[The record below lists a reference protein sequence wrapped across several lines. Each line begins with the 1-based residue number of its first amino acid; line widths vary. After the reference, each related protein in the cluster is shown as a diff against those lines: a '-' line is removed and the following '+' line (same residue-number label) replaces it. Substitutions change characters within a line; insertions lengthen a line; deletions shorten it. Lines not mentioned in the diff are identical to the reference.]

1 MKFLIGFNLVAFVLW
16 YLYCSSIIS
25 KWYPKDNDLIVT
37 LTTAIVFEIGT
48 LMLTTGIYL
57 MVNAFWY

>member
-25 KWYPKDNDLIVT
+25 KYYPKDGDLIT
-37 LTTAIVFEIGT
+37 ILITTVVCEAVT

-57 MVNAFWY
+57 MVNAF

>member
-16 YLYCSSIIS
+16 CLYCSNLIS
-25 KWYPKDNDLIVT
+25 KKFPKDNDLMVVLI
-37 LTTAIVFEIGT
+37 TAIVCEAVT

-57 MVNAFWY
+57 MVNAF

>member
-57 MVNAFWY
+57 MVNAF

>member
-1 MKFLIGFNLVAFVLW
+1 MKFLIGFNLVAFILW

-25 KWYPKDNDLIVT
+25 KYYPKDSDLIT
-37 LTTAIVFEIGT
+37 ILITTIVCEAVT

-57 MVNAFWY
+57 MVNAF

>member
-25 KWYPKDNDLIVT
+25 KWYPKNNDLITILITTIVCEAAT
-37 LTTAIVFEIGT
+37 LI
-48 LMLTTGIYL
+48 LTTGIYL
-57 MVNAFWY
+57 MVNTF

>member
-16 YLYCSSIIS
+16 YLYCSSLAS
-25 KWYPKDNDLIVT
+25 KHYPKDNDLIAI
-37 LTTAIVFEIGT
+37 LITTIACEIIT

-57 MVNAFWY
+57 MVNAF

>member
-1 MKFLIGFNLVAFVLW
+1 MEFLIGFNLAALVLW

-25 KWYPKDNDLIVT
+25 KWYPKDNDLIT
-37 LTTAIVFEIGT
+37 ILITTIVCEAAT

-57 MVNAFWY
+57 MVNAF

>member
-16 YLYCSSIIS
+16 YLYCSSIHS
-25 KWYPKDNDLIVT
+25 KYYPKDNDLIEI
-37 LTTAIVFEIGT
+37 LITTIVCEAVT

-57 MVNAFWY
+57 MVNAF

>member
-16 YLYCSSIIS
+16 HLYCSSIIS
-25 KWYPKDNDLIVT
+25 KWYPKDNDLIT
-37 LTTAIVFEIGT
+37 ILITAIVCEAVT

-57 MVNAFWY
+57 MVNAF

>member
-16 YLYCSSIIS
+16 YLYCSSINS
-25 KWYPKDNDLIVT
+25 KYYPKDNDLIAI
-37 LTTAIVFEIGT
+37 LITAIVCEAVT

-57 MVNAFWY
+57 MVNAF

>member
-16 YLYCSSIIS
+16 YLYCSSIKS
-25 KWYPKDNDLIVT
+25 KYYPKDGDLIT
-37 LTTAIVFEIGT
+37 ILITTIVCEAVT

-57 MVNAFWY
+57 MVNAF

>member
-25 KWYPKDNDLIVT
+25 KYYPKDGDLIT
-37 LTTAIVFEIGT
+37 ILITTIVCEAAT

-57 MVNAFWY
+57 MVNAF

>member
-16 YLYCSSIIS
+16 YLYCSSIHS
-25 KWYPKDNDLIVT
+25 KYYPKDNDLIAI
-37 LTTAIVFEIGT
+37 LITTIACEITT

-57 MVNAFWY
+57 MVNAF

>member
-16 YLYCSSIIS
+16 YLYCSNLIS
-25 KWYPKDNDLIVT
+25 KKFPKDNDLIVT

-48 LMLTTGIYL
+48 LILTTGIYL
-57 MVNAFWY
+57 MVNAF